1 MLKIFLSSTYRDLA
15 EYRSKILEQLDSA
28 FKGVGMEEFIPD
40 GDTSQK
46 ICIADLKKSD
56 IVIFLISPY
65 YGSSIKFCELKEN
78 CKAKCS
84 MKTGEGRISYTHC
97 EYKTTIAEG
106 ILHQT
111 YLVKKGWDA
120 PDIPEASQFK
130 EEIGKEIGEMWKE
143 IDTDDPNLVKLICN
157 NLAKKIIEWHSQK
170 KLIFEKFCDRIEDF
184 DELIKS
190 IDGKVEVYGVGGVGK
205 TALIQ
210 VALLIQKLK
219 GKKIVTIGTPKSYA
233 SGSGFEDFRTKCK
246 DDQYEAESRNE
257 ITIYD
262 IVNALVKAE
271 LLSNAEEILKMPK
284 NEIIEFLSNFIKKE
298 ENLTLF
304 IDDFHLANKDVVLLV
319 KSVENIIFSSRKNT
333 YIAKKEICITGIGK
347 EDRDDLINLFSA
359 EELPEKAKELIEQI
373 AEGHPVSTELLV
385 KNYQN
390 IDFDNI
396 KDFDL
401 EDADDEQV
409 MDFYKRVI
417 EEIFYNNAQALVL
430 LKDLAILNTDLPT
443 NINRESVLKSYD
455 IEGIRKVFKNL
466 VDTGMVKKRQGSEGI
481 YEFYFKHIQDY
492 LEDEAE
498 KSSHEKAILYYEKK
512 KKILNDKYNINDDV
526 EVLYHKVKSTPN
538 EYLVAFF
545 LSISNIIQPVHYGF
559 KRLIDI
565 GEEIKNS
572 QNNKDRAGILNNIGL
587 AMTQNNLG
595 ILYGKLRRFA
605 EAETAYIEAL
615 DAYKE
620 LATMI
625 PDAYLPTMAII
636 QNNLG
641 AIYSDLGRFA
651 EAETVYQEALEIR
664 RALADK
670 NPGEYLPDIAD
681 AQNNLGALYLKLR
694 RFEEAETAF
703 QEAFEIRRALADKN
717 PGEYLPDIADAQNN
731 LGALYLKL
739 RRFEEAETAFQEAFE
754 IRRALADKNPGE
766 YLPNIAAT
774 QDNLGTL
781 YADLGRFAEAETAYQ
796 EALDIRKE
804 LADKNPDA
812 YMLDVTMTQNN
823 LGILY
828 ADLGRFAE
836 AETAYQEALDIR
848 KELAAKNPDA
858 YLPDVAVTQ
867 NSLGNLYSNLGRFA
881 EAETAY
887 TEALDIRKELADKNP
902 DAYMPDVAMTQNNL
916 GLLYINLGRFAEAET
931 AYQEVLN
938 IRKELAAKNP
948 DAYLPDVAQT
958 QTILGSLYINLERYE
973 EAIECYNKALEIDP
987 EYIDAL
993 CNKGAALAWLKRYD
1007 QATECYDK
1015 SLTLD
1020 KNYGIA
1026 WYNKACLES
1035 LRNNNEKSIE
1045 FLRKAI
1051 ELDTHLKNDART
1063 EEEFNNVRESK
1074 EFKEL
1079 IGEIR

>member
-84 MKTGEGRISYTHC
+84 MKTGEGHISYTHC
-97 EYKTTIAEG
+97 EYKTIIAEG

-130 EEIGKEIGEMWKE
+130 EEIGNEIGEMWKE

-219 GKKIVTIGTPKSYA
+219 GKKIVTIGTPKAYA

-512 KKILNDKYNINDDV
+512 REILNNKYNINDDV
-526 EVLYHKVKSTPN
+526 EVLYHKIKSTPN
-538 EYLVAFF
+538 EYLVDFF
-545 LSISNIIQPVHYGF
+545 LEISNKIQPVHYGF
-559 KRLIDI
+559 KRLINI
-565 GEEIKNS
+565 GEELKYS
-572 QNNKDRAGILNNIGL
+572 LNNKDKAYILGTLGKLYQKLGRFEEAETTYQEPLEIYKEL
-587 AMTQNNLG
+587 AEKNPEAYKPDVATTQNNLG
-595 ILYGKLRRFA
+595 ILY
-605 EAETAYIEAL
+605 
-615 DAYKE
+615 
-620 LATMI
+620 
-625 PDAYLPTMAII
+625 
-636 QNNLG
+636 
-641 AIYSDLGRFA
+641 SD
-651 EAETVYQEALEIR
+651 
-664 RALADK
+664 
-670 NPGEYLPDIAD
+670 
-681 AQNNLGALYLKLR
+681 LR
-694 RFEEAETAF
+694 RFEEAETAY
-703 QEAFEIRRALADKN
+703 QEALEIFKELAEKN
-717 PGEYLPDIADAQNN
+717 PDAYKPNVAMTQNN
-731 LGALYLKL
+731 FGNLYS
-739 RRFEEAETAFQEAFE
+739 
-754 IRRALADKNPGE
+754 
-766 YLPNIAAT
+766 
-774 QDNLGTL
+774 
-781 YADLGRFAEAETAYQ
+781 DLGRFEEAETAYQ
-796 EALDIRKE
+796 EALEISKE
-804 LADKNPDA
+804 LAEKNPEA
-812 YMLDVTMTQNN
+812 Y
-823 LGILY
+823 
-828 ADLGRFAE
+828 
-836 AETAYQEALDIR
+836 
-848 KELAAKNPDA
+848 K
-858 YLPDVAVTQ
+858 
-867 NSLGNLYSNLGRFA
+867 
-881 EAETAY
+881 
-887 TEALDIRKELADKNP
+887 
-902 DAYMPDVAMTQNNL
+902 PDVAMTQNNL
-916 GLLYINLGRFAEAET
+916 GVLYSDLGRFEEAETVYREALEIRIELAEKNPNAYKLDVAMTQNNLGTLYREFGRFEEAET
-931 AYQEVLN
+931 AYQEALEIRIELAEKNPEGYKPDVATTQNNLGVLYSDLGRFEEAETAYQKALE
-938 IRKELAAKNP
+938 ISKELAEKNP
-948 DAYLPDVAQT
+948 EAYKPDVSRT
-958 QTILGSLYINLERYE
+958 QNSLGNLYFQLKRFE
-973 EAIECYNKALEIDP
+973 EAEAVFQEALEIDP
-987 EYIDAL
+987 RD
-993 CNKGAALAWLKRYD
+993 N
-1007 QATECYDK
+1007 T
-1015 SLTLD
+1015 T
-1020 KNYGIA
+1020 
-1026 WYNKACLES
+1026 WYNKACIES
-1035 LRNNNEKSIE
+1035 LRNFKEKSIE
-1045 FLRKAI
+1045 SLKRAI
-1051 ELDTHLKNDART
+1051 ELDKRYVEMAKSDEDFDNIRT
-1063 EEEFNNVRESK
+1063 SK
-1074 EFKEL
+1074 EYKEL
-1079 IGEIR
+1079 IGE